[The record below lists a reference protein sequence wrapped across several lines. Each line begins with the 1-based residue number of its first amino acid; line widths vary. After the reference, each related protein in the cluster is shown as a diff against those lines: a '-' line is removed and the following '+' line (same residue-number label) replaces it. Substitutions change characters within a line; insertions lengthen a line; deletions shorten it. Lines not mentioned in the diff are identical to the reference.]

1 MTANAC
7 IQNEGGQRLVEPL
20 LEQVDCQVAHYV
32 EQTYASLFGPF
43 GFMQPVLTGVLTLYV
58 AFYGY
63 QLIVGRGSLSLSGL
77 APKILAIGLV
87 LAFATRWGAY
97 QAIFLNIFYGGAD
110 QLAALMMSGSN
121 GLAAAGN
128 VSAIARLDV
137 VLQEIIRIATE
148 WNQIPITDPTSV
160 PLGPTADALQQ
171 AQETQTPIP
180 RTGGAV
186 NLLWFSAILLAL
198 STVGVLIIA
207 KILLGLLLAVG
218 PVLVVLGLFS
228 TTRGLFEGWLKTLA
242 LYALVAA
249 FATVLAGGVLFLV
262 EPMTARISALR
273 ETGIANPQPVFVLA
287 VTVFVFSLLML
298 QLLRMCGRLT
308 SGWRLMSHGDAQAQ
322 PATPNAATQQEAS
335 AASASRRVADM
346 VVAVE
351 RGARSGN
358 DNRSHHVAAA
368 AQPPTASQNIAPTV
382 LSRRTGQRYQSFG
395 ARFGARARFA

>member
-7 IQNEGGQRLVEPL
+7 TPNEDSQRLVEPL
-20 LEQVDCQVAHYV
+20 LEQVDCQVAYYV
-32 EQTYASLFGPF
+32 EQTYSSLFGPF
-43 GFMQPVLTGVLTLYV
+43 GFLEPVLTGALTLYV

-77 APKILAIGLV
+77 APKVLTIGLV

-97 QAIFLNIFYGGAD
+97 QALFLNIFYGGAD

-121 GLAAAGN
+121 GTYGAGN
-128 VSAIARLDV
+128 ISAIARLDG
-137 VLQEIIRIATE
+137 VLQEIIRIASE
-148 WNQIPITDPTSV
+148 WNQTAITGPAHA

-171 AQETQTPIP
+171 AQGEQQSIP

-198 STVGVLIIA
+198 STVGILIIA
-207 KILLGLLLAVG
+207 KVLLGLLLAVG
-218 PVLVVLGLFS
+218 PVLVVLALFH

-249 FATVLAGGVLFLV
+249 FATVLAGGVLYLI
-262 EPMTARISALR
+262 EPMVARISELR
-273 ETGIANPQPVFVLA
+273 ASGFANPQPVFVLA

-308 SGWRLMSHGDAQAQ
+308 DAWRLTTNSESQTKMALPD
-322 PATPNAATQQEAS
+322 PAINPNASPAGMG
-335 AASASRRVADM
+335 RRVADM
-346 VVAVE
+346 IVAVE
-351 RGARSGN
+351 RGAMMGN
-358 DNRSHHVAAA
+358 DNRTGTIAAA
-368 AQPPTASQNIAPTV
+368 AQYAAPAQNISATV
-382 LSRRTGQRYQSFG
+382 LSRRTNQHYQSFG
-395 ARFGARARFA
+395 ARLGARGRFA